1 MGVHVCAHI
10 MARVTAILRVFES
23 ATHPCDMLNDE
34 NSNTWSYMLTLV
46 WIWSWLHPVLGFLRF
61 QMKVFFLL
69 LSGASIVKQKAGV
82 GKETWK
88 KEGWFKTPTKL
99 ISGY

>member
-34 NSNTWSYMLTLV
+34 NSNT
-46 WIWSWLHPVLGFLRF
+46 
-61 QMKVFFLL
+61 
-69 LSGASIVKQKAGV
+69 
-82 GKETWK
+82 
-88 KEGWFKTPTKL
+88 
-99 ISGY
+99 